1 VSTVCLTPACH
12 CVCVSLFAIVGKTNA
27 DDMLR
32 HILDRL
38 LVYGE
43 YNAIASASMQIHSK
57 RGVNL
62 ADCNLAADTYQY
74 DRYVDLIYKI
84 GDLQNELVL
93 PLFGG
98 SSPVWLPDC
107 LK

>member
-1 VSTVCLTPACH
+1 MCL
-12 CVCVSLFAIVGKTNA
+12 SLFAIVGKTNA

-32 HILDRL
+32 QILDRL
-38 LVYGE
+38 LLYGE
-43 YNAIASASMQIHSK
+43 YNAIASASMEIHSK

-62 ADCNLAADTYQY
+62 AADCNLAADIYQY

-98 SSPVWLPDC
+98 YSPDWLHDW